1 MTVTCSWSRALI
13 FMVARCC
20 LAHSLSEAM
29 GENFLMRIFEAL
41 HGAVTLHFHPPLN
54 EHPATLLS

>member
-1 MTVTCSWSRALI
+1 
-13 FMVARCC
+13 MVARCC